1 MKELEIKIS
10 NVLKELEE
18 NIKKNNKEQIDINRK
33 LLDKLLLEYLKENE
47 K

>member
-18 NIKKNNKEQIDINRK
+18 NIKKNNKEQIDTNRK